1 MLHMAL
7 QAAKLLADEGK
18 DVEVVDPSTLQP
30 LDEDSILN
38 SVKKTTRLVI
48 VDETNQHCSMA
59 SEIAA
64 VVA

>member
-1 MLHMAL
+1 MVHVAL

-48 VDETNQHCSMA
+48 VDEANQRCSMA